1 MIKLLET
8 VLEQVA
14 RLPEREQD
22 RIAQLVLDEIAAEA
36 RWQAVFVRSQD
47 KRADPADPA
56 RKDIERGEVQ
66 DEKPSTRS
74 E

>member
-1 MIKLLET
+1 MTKLLET

-36 RWQAVFVRSQD
+36 RWQAVFARSQH
-47 KRADPADPA
+47 KLADLAPA
-56 RKDIERGEVQ
+56 REDIERGEVQ
-66 DEKPSTRS
+66 DEGSSTRS